1 MLSYQKRIH
10 AYITKNKDDGI
21 YKQFSKIKEFW
32 CTLHTKEIS
41 LAKEMAQKIETLQ
54 IMPV

>member
-32 CTLHTKEIS
+32 CTLHTNEWADKIKE
-41 LAKEMAQKIETLQ
+41 LCK
-54 IMPV
+54 MPI

>member
-21 YKQFSKIKEFW
+21 YKQFSKIREFW

-41 LAKEMAQKIETLQ
+41 LAKEWADKIKELCK
-54 IMPV
+54 MPI

>member
-10 AYITKNKDDGI
+10 AYITKNKDNGI